1 MVAKWSGLSYKTI
14 FLFLGSVAL
23 LAVISVVSTNDV
35 RGASLPLTPMFIE
48 GTVTIGGSGADTGIV
63 VQGTVSQSSTAPSG
77 GWPLCSVG
85 RASDGRFGAASDDSS
100 LVCTETGK
108 QHLKIPQDSPNT
120 SAQDGGQTGNSV
132 QLLVG
137 RMVNKGS
144 GTTFVGI
151 VGTLASSVTYRAGE
165 NPGSV
170 GVSVTQSQVL
180 AISGYTVSATNL
192 VVTASGTVQNAAG
205 TAISGATVYTD
216 WGTGNSTVSS
226 VTSGSDGSFS
236 HSYTFPAAGTKTV
249 KTGATKSAYVPGTG
263 SSSVSISAA
272 PSTATTGAA
281 AGGFAPIKE
290 TDVESLFEGIG
301 GGTESAGG
309 VASKLIEGLEGGG
322 TTYEKVATA
331 LEAALSDGSLDAAT
345 AASIME
351 KLGTDNAIEIF
362 KVIDT
367 TQGASII
374 DFILIGKAVAVID
387 ALEITKAT
395 SIIELVLVAKAAEI
409 LEAVA
414 KERAGAILTAV
425 PVAKRTEL
433 IQAMSVEK
441 LVERLPEVTAEA
453 LYLIEPTVLFEKLPL
468 VPVEQLVGETAPVV
482 DPSLPSPAGVQVSPT
497 LAVYQ
502 VPDTGELVWVGLVAT
517 PAPLDKIVGKFIN
530 KVSDVEVEVQNL
542 STAPDGSGSLPSGS
556 IVSDYLRVSLSGGA
570 SDSVSQGH
578 FTFFVEKSWIES
590 NNIHKWSIFLYR
602 MDASTGNWVSM
613 PTKRI
618 QEDETRV
625 YYSAP
630 VPGFSYFAIAGSVD
644 LPTPKFEV
652 SSLTIPKTADSAS
665 PFEATA
671 QVRNLSNSTET
682 YVGNLWLDNEVRATG
697 TIEIP
702 GSGTKSIVLSATLPV
717 GTYEVRLERL
727 FGAVTVEKGVP
738 GVTPPISTPT
748 PAPTAVTPKPT
759 PTPQPTA
766 VPSEPT
772 PEPVVT
778 PVPEPT
784 ATATPETTPAPV
796 VEPVSPDETPS
807 GTNPVIFVI
816 IGIVAVAVIGGI
828 AFALTR
834 RRS

>member
-1 MVAKWSGLSYKTI
+1 
-14 FLFLGSVAL
+14 
-23 LAVISVVSTNDV
+23 
-35 RGASLPLTPMFIE
+35 
-48 GTVTIGGSGADTGIV
+48 
-63 VQGTVSQSSTAPSG
+63 
-77 GWPLCSVG
+77 
-85 RASDGRFGAASDDSS
+85 
-100 LVCTETGK
+100 
-108 QHLKIPQDSPNT
+108 
-120 SAQDGGQTGNSV
+120 
-132 QLLVG
+132 
-137 RMVNKGS
+137 
-144 GTTFVGI
+144 
-151 VGTLASSVTYRAGE
+151 
-165 NPGSV
+165 
-170 GVSVTQSQVL
+170 
-180 AISGYTVSATNL
+180 
-192 VVTASGTVQNAAG
+192 
-205 TAISGATVYTD
+205 
-216 WGTGNSTVSS
+216 
-226 VTSGSDGSFS
+226 
-236 HSYTFPAAGTKTV
+236 
-249 KTGATKSAYVPGTG
+249 
-263 SSSVSISAA
+263 
-272 PSTATTGAA
+272 
-281 AGGFAPIKE
+281 
-290 TDVESLFEGIG
+290 
-301 GGTESAGG
+301 
-309 VASKLIEGLEGGG
+309 
-322 TTYEKVATA
+322 
-331 LEAALSDGSLDAAT
+331 
-345 AASIME
+345 
-351 KLGTDNAIEIF
+351 
-362 KVIDT
+362 
-367 TQGASII
+367 
-374 DFILIGKAVAVID
+374 
-387 ALEITKAT
+387 
-395 SIIELVLVAKAAEI
+395 
-409 LEAVA
+409 
-414 KERAGAILTAV
+414 
-425 PVAKRTEL
+425 
-433 IQAMSVEK
+433 
-441 LVERLPEVTAEA
+441 
-453 LYLIEPTVLFEKLPL
+453 
-468 VPVEQLVGETAPVV
+468 
-482 DPSLPSPAGVQVSPT
+482 
-497 LAVYQ
+497 
-502 VPDTGELVWVGLVAT
+502 
-517 PAPLDKIVGKFIN
+517 
-530 KVSDVEVEVQNL
+530 
-542 STAPDGSGSLPSGS
+542 
-556 IVSDYLRVSLSGGA
+556 
-570 SDSVSQGH
+570 
-578 FTFFVEKSWIES
+578 
-590 NNIHKWSIFLYR
+590 

-807 GTNPVIFVI
+807 GTNPMIFVI